1 MKNKKI
7 MSDFLNSLIK
17 YNKLTE
23 FFKIIFNYKVLN
35 DYNYISRFMN
45 KKDSIIIDI
54 YDNIMH
60 NRFNRYILYYVNK
73 EYSINIK
80 SEGDVIVTSICI
92 NANYDINNNL
102 MKFAYLFSKNNKDII
117 KYAKTFLPNDIVNI
131 LIECTKNKSIL

>member
-54 YDNIMH
+54 YDNVMH